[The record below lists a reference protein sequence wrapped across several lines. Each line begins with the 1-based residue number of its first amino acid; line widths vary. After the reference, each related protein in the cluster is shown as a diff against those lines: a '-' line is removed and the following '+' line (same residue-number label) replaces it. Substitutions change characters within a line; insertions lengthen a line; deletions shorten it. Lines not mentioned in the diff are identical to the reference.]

1 MSVFLQLQKFLPIL
15 AFTLLAMALF
25 ITDAHAARKRFR
37 QPAPLPETWGP
48 ATVNAKWK
56 EECSACHMAFQP
68 GLMQA
73 EFWQNIMSTL
83 DKHFGRDASLDEGD
97 TKEITAFLVENASTR
112 WTYSPVPTRIR
123 DAGWFKQR
131 HDQHEKAWNNPM
143 VKTSANCIA
152 CHKSAANGDFRS
164 GGGGCGGKCHSFDTF

>member
-1 MSVFLQLQKFLPIL
+1 MFLQRQKFLPIL
-15 AFTLLAMALF
+15 AITLLAAALF
-25 ITDAHAARKRFR
+25 VTDAHAARKRFR
-37 QPAPLPETWGP
+37 PPAPMPESWQPA
-48 ATVNAKWK
+48 AVNAKWM

-83 DKHFGRDASLDEGD
+83 DKHFGRDASLDEED

-112 WTYSPVPTRIR
+112 WSYSPVPTRIR
-123 DAGWFKQR
+123 DAGWFKRR
-131 HDQHEKAWNNPM
+131 HDQHENAWDNPL

-152 CHKSAANGDFRS
+152 CHKQAAS
-164 GGGGCGGKCHSFDTF
+164 GNFQGSGGGCGGQCHSFDTF

>member
-1 MSVFLQLQKFLPIL
+1 MFLQPRKLLPVL
-15 AFTLLAMALF
+15 AIILLA
-25 ITDAHAARKRFR
+25 ITVTMPESHAARKRSR
-37 QPAPLPETWGP
+37 LPAPLPESWEP
-48 ATVNAKWK
+48 ATVNAKWQ

-83 DKHFGRDASLDEGD
+83 DKHFGRDASLDEED

-123 DAGWFKQR
+123 EAGWFKRR
-131 HDQHEKAWNNPM
+131 HDQHEKAWDDPL

-152 CHKSAANGDFRS
+152 CHKSASNGDFRS